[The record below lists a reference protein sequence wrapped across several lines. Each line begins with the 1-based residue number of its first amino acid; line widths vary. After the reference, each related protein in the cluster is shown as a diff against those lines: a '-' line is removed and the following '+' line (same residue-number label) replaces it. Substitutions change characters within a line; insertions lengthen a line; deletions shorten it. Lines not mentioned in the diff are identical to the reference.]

1 MSLLP
6 FPPSF
11 AKHDCARRKFR
22 LRVYDP
28 TLDEIVVEVIESWR
42 VRFRCRH
49 CRKTFTEYPPFALP
63 HKRFVKQDVLA
74 KALKYLSAEQ
84 EPKCRATYREAV
96 WERRVPLSYAEDQE
110 GHQFSHA
117 TVWRWLSWLGSL
129 KDLRQWATQ
138 LIFQKDPQ
146 ANLHWKP
153 HPIANHKVRS
163 EERRKTLE
171 QAAMTLDIVD
181 DFSRIIWGK
190 LVHPLGNLWGG
201 PLS

>member
-28 TLDEIVVEVIESWR
+28 TLDEIVVEVLESWR

-74 KALKYLSAEQ
+74 KALKYLSAEKK
-84 EPKCRATYREAV
+84 PKCRATYREAV
-96 WERRVPLSYAEDQE
+96 WEGRGPLSYAADQE
-110 GHQFSHA
+110 GHHFSHS
-117 TVWRWLSWLGSL
+117 TLWRWLSWLGSL
-129 KDLRQWATQ
+129 NDLRERATQ

-153 HPIANHKVRS
+153 HPIADYKVRS
-163 EERRKTLE
+163 EGRRRTLE
-171 QAAMTLDIVD
+171 QAAMMLDVVET
-181 DFSRIIWGK
+181 FSLLFGVSLFTHLETCEAVR
-190 LVHPLGNLWGG
+190 
-201 PLS
+201 

>member
-1 MSLLP
+1 LSLLP
-6 FPPSF
+6 FSPSF

-22 LRVYDP
+22 IRVYDP
-28 TLDEIVVEVIESWR
+28 TLDEIVVEIIESWR

-63 HKRFVKQDVLA
+63 HKRFVKQEVLA
-74 KALKYLSAEQ
+74 KALQYLTAEQ
-84 EPKCRATYREAV
+84 GPDCRATYRETV

-110 GHQFSHA
+110 GRQFSHA

-163 EERRKTLE
+163 EERRQTLE

-181 DFSRIIWGK
+181 TFQSLFGII
-190 LVHPLGNLWGG
+190 LFTRLGTCGAVR
-201 PLS
+201 

>member
-28 TLDEIVVEVIESWR
+28 SLDEMLVEIVESWR

-49 CRKTFTEYPPFALP
+49 CLKTFTEYPPFALP
-63 HKRFVKQDVLA
+63 HKRFIKQDVLA
-74 KALKYLSAEQ
+74 KAQKYLSAEKK
-84 EPKCRATYREAV
+84 PKCRATYREAV
-96 WERRVPLSYAEDQE
+96 WEGRGPLSYAADQE
-110 GHQFSHA
+110 GHQCSHS

-129 KDLRQWATQ
+129 NDLRERATQ

-146 ANLHWKP
+146 AHLHWEP
-153 HPIANHKVRS
+153 HPIAAHKVRS
-163 EERRKTLE
+163 EDRRKTLG
-171 QAAMTLDIVD
+171 QAFMMLDVVD
-181 DFSRIIWGK
+181 AFSRLFGVS
-190 LVHPLGNLWGG
+190 LFTHLGTAGAVC
-201 PLS
+201 

>member
-1 MSLLP
+1 LSLLP

-11 AKHDCARRKFR
+11 AQHDCARRKFR

-28 TLDEIVVEVIESWR
+28 TLDEIVVEIIESWR

-49 CRKTFTEYPPFALP
+49 CLKVFTEYPPFALP
-63 HKRFVKQDVLA
+63 HKRFVKQDVLG
-74 KALKYLSAEQ
+74 KALEYLSAEKK
-84 EPKCRATYREAV
+84 PKCRATYRETV
-96 WERRVPLSYAEDQE
+96 WERRFPLSYAKDQE
-110 GHQFSHA
+110 GRQVRHS

-129 KDLRQWATQ
+129 EDLRQRATQ

-153 HPIANHKVRS
+153 HPIADHKVRS

-171 QAAMTLDIVD
+171 QAAMTLAV
-181 DFSRIIWGK
+181 
-190 LVHPLGNLWGG
+190 VHAFYHLFGISLFTH
-201 PLS
+201 LETARAVC

>member
-1 MSLLP
+1 MSVLP
-6 FPPSF
+6 FPASF

-22 LRVYDP
+22 IRIYDP

-49 CRKTFTEYPPFALP
+49 CLKTFTEYPPFALP

-74 KALKYLSAEQ
+74 KALKYLSAERG
-84 EPKCRATYREAV
+84 PNCRATYREAV

-110 GHQFSHA
+110 GRQFRHA

-138 LIFQKDPQ
+138 LIFQKAPQ
-146 ANLHWKP
+146 ANLHWKL
-153 HPIANHKVRS
+153 HPIADHKVRS

-181 DFSRIIWGK
+181 TFYELFGVSLFTR
-190 LVHPLGNLWGG
+190 LGTCGAVR
-201 PLS
+201 